1 MRQAVRL
8 GARGV
13 ASLILMAAAADA
25 QQQPAPASA
34 AARPL
39 AERIGHTDPSRY
51 RQLAKVHDGAG
62 TMAFAP
68 LLGADA
74 ISTNLVFVHRG
85 VIAPHS
91 GIGQHFHHQCEEMFV
106 ILDGE
111 AQFTVDGRTST
122 IKGPAAVPD
131 RMGHAHALYNASD
144 RPVQWLNI
152 NVGQTKRYDN
162 FDLGDPREGVA
173 LDAIPQF
180 AAVRLDR
187 AKLPAGA
194 GVRTRRLLRPEVFA
208 TPWTFV
214 DHVLIPP
221 GAALDGAAA
230 PGISEMVYVVSGAG
244 EATLAGEKAP
254 LQTGDALP
262 VEVGAQRTLR
272 AGRDAPLEL
281 MVIGVAR
288 DLAAKAAYAATLPP
302 R

>member
-1 MRQAVRL
+1 MKATGSL
-8 GARGV
+8 ARR
-13 ASLILMAAAADA
+13 AILLTLALAGSATA
-25 QQQPAPASA
+25 QQAPAP
-34 AARPL
+34 RPL
-39 AERIGHTDPSRY
+39 AERVGHTDPARY

-74 ISTNLVFVHRG
+74 LSTNLIFVHRG

-111 AQFTVDGRTST
+111 AQFTVDGRTAT
-122 IKGPAAVPD
+122 IAGPAAVPD

-162 FDLGDPREGVA
+162 LDLGDTREGAA
-173 LDAIPQF
+173 LDRVAQF
-180 AAVRLDR
+180 AAVRFDR
-187 AKLPAGA
+187 DKLKPRGA
-194 GVRTRRLLRPEVFA
+194 VRVRRLLGPEVFT
-208 TPWTFV
+208 TPWAFV
-214 DHVLIPP
+214 DHVLVPP

-230 PGISEMVYVVSGAG
+230 PGLSEMVYVLDGAG
-244 EATLAGEKAP
+244 EAQVAGERAA
-254 LQTGDALP
+254 LRAGDALP
-262 VEVGAQRTLR
+262 VEVGAARTLR
-272 AGRDAPLEL
+272 ATGAAPLEL

-288 DLAAKAAYAATLPP
+288 DLAAKAAYAASLPP

>member
-1 MRQAVRL
+1 MKATGSL
-8 GARGV
+8 ARR
-13 ASLILMAAAADA
+13 AALLTLALAGSATA
-25 QQQPAPASA
+25 QQAPAP
-34 AARPL
+34 RPL
-39 AERIGHTDPSRY
+39 AERIGHTDPARY
-51 RQLAKVHDGAG
+51 HQLAKVHDGAG

-74 ISTNLVFVHRG
+74 LSTNLIFVHRG

-111 AQFTVDGRTST
+111 AQFTVDGRTAT
-122 IKGPAAVPD
+122 IAGPAAVPD

-162 FDLGDPREGVA
+162 LDLGDSREGAPLDRVA
-173 LDAIPQF
+173 QF
-180 AAVRLDR
+180 AAVTFDR
-187 AKLPAGA
+187 DKLKPQGTTR
-194 GVRTRRLLRPEVFA
+194 VRRLLGPEVFA
-208 TPWTFV
+208 TPWAFV
-214 DHVLIPP
+214 DHVLVPP

-230 PGISEMVYVVSGAG
+230 PGISEMVYVIAGAG
-244 EATLAGEKAP
+244 EAQVAGERAA
-254 LQTGDALP
+254 LRAGDALP
-262 VEVGAQRTLR
+262 VEVGTARTLR
-272 AGRDAPLEL
+272 ATGAAPLEL

-288 DLAAKAAYAATLPP
+288 DLAAKAAYAASLPP

>member
-1 MRQAVRL
+1 MKATGSL
-8 GARGV
+8 ARR
-13 ASLILMAAAADA
+13 AALLTLALAGSATA
-25 QQQPAPASA
+25 QQAPAP
-34 AARPL
+34 RPL
-39 AERIGHTDPSRY
+39 AARIGHTDPTRY

-74 ISTNLVFVHRG
+74 LSTNLIFVHRG

-111 AQFTVDGRTST
+111 AQFTVDGRTAT
-122 IKGPAAVPD
+122 IAGPAAVPD

-162 FDLGDPREGVA
+162 LDLGDSREGA
-173 LDAIPQF
+173 PLDRIAQF
-180 AAVRLDR
+180 AAVTFDR
-187 AKLPAGA
+187 DKLKPQGTTR
-194 GVRTRRLLRPEVFA
+194 VRRLLGPEVFT
-208 TPWTFV
+208 TPWAFV
-214 DHVLIPP
+214 DHVLVPP

-230 PGISEMVYVVSGAG
+230 PGISEMVYVIAGAG
-244 EATLAGEKAP
+244 EAMVAGERAA
-254 LQTGDALP
+254 LRAGDALP
-262 VEVGAQRTLR
+262 VEVGTARTLR
-272 AGRDAPLEL
+272 ATGAAPLEL

-288 DLAAKAAYAATLPP
+288 DLAAKAAYAASLPP

>member
-1 MRQAVRL
+1 MIRPGACGAALLMLGHAAV
-8 GARGV
+8 
-13 ASLILMAAAADA
+13 A
-25 QQQPAPASA
+25 QQPGPPPSK

-68 LLGADA
+68 LLGSDA
-74 ISTNLVFVHRG
+74 LSTNLIFVHRG

-111 AQFTVDGRTST
+111 AQFTVDGRTAT
-122 IKGPAAVPD
+122 LVGPAAVPD

-162 FDLGDPREGVA
+162 LDLGDPREGVA
-173 LDAIPQF
+173 LDPIPQF
-180 AAVRLDR
+180 AAIRLDR
-187 AKLPAGA
+187 ARLTSDGP
-194 GVRTRRLLRPEVFA
+194 VRSRRLLGPEVFT

-214 DHVLIPP
+214 DHVLVSP
-221 GAALDGAAA
+221 GAAQEGAAPA
-230 PGISEMVYVVSGAG
+230 GISEIIYVVAGAG
-244 EATLAGEKAP
+244 EATVAGERAS
-254 LQTGDALP
+254 LRAGDALP
-262 VEVGAQRTLR
+262 VEVGVRRSLR
-272 AGRDAPLEL
+272 ATGDAPLEL

-288 DLAAKAAYAATLPP
+288 DLATKAAYAATLPP